1 VQFGILPLL
10 IWVFDNFCKSTLGFQ
25 PEYNLSIYG
34 HTYST
39 GDDKENEF
47 LFQRRAESIANFLI
61 SKGIAS
67 SRLIAKGLGASY
79 PIASNDNAR
88 GRSKN
93 RRIEI
98 YLYKPIP

>member
-1 VQFGILPLL
+1 MESFLYLKVGYTGEEML
-10 IWVFDNFCKSTLGFQ
+10 KEH